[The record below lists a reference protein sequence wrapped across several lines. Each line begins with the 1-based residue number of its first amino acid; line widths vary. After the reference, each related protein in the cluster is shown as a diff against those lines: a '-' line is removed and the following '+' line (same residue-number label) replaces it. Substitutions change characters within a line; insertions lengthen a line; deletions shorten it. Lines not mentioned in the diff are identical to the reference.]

1 MDYPK
6 HLPDISHNLPY
17 LVNPIVIENQV
28 QLCIDFCAQ
37 PRLVDRFV
45 FHEALM
51 KTIYL
56 RVDASLRY
64 LYNDGDERDYGL
76 RLFFLDLRDQV
87 DAILRVICY
96 WQAMETPFESAVT
109 NVCELVTVLVT
120 KLRRLLVDERYQK
133 LHAAY
138 TC

>member
-1 MDYPK
+1 MDNA
-6 HLPDISHNLPY
+6 HLPDVSDNIAALI
-17 LVNPIVIENQV
+17 NPADIDKQIQD
-28 QLCIDFCAQ
+28 CIAFCSQ
-37 PRLVDRFV
+37 PRVKDRFV
-45 FHEALM
+45 FNEDFMQRA
-51 KTIYL
+51 YL
-56 RVDASLRY
+56 HIDASLRY
-64 LYNDGDERDYGL
+64 LYNDGDERDYRL